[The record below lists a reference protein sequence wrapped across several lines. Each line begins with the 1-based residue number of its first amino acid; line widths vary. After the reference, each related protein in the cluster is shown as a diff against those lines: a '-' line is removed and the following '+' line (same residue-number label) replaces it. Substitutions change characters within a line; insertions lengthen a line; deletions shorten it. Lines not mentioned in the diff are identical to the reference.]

1 MAKASTILKKAK
13 SYIGTKEN
21 PANSNNVK
29 FNTDYYGHSV
39 KGSSYP
45 WCCAFVWDIFRM
57 CNASD
62 LFFGGKKTAYCPDVE
77 NYYKKHDRWHST
89 GQAWNVSRYWRASSK
104 PRFT

>member
-39 KGSSYP
+39 KGVLILGAAHLYGISLGCVMHPICSSG
-45 WCCAFVWDIFRM
+45 AKKQHIVRM
-57 CNASD
+57 
-62 LFFGGKKTAYCPDVE
+62 
-77 NYYKKHDRWHST
+77 
-89 GQAWNVSRYWRASSK
+89 
-104 PRFT
+104 

>member
-13 SYIGTKEN
+13 SYIGTKEK

-45 WCCAFVWDIFRM
+45 WCCAFVWDIFRCVM
-57 CNASD
+57 HPICSSGA
-62 LFFGGKKTAYCPDVE
+62 KKQHIV
-77 NYYKKHDRWHST
+77 RM
-89 GQAWNVSRYWRASSK
+89 
-104 PRFT
+104 

>member
-13 SYIGTKEN
+13 SYIGTKEK

-89 GQAWNVSRYWRASSK
+89 GQAGDLCLMDLSLIHI
-104 PRFT
+104 

>member
-13 SYIGTKEN
+13 SYIGTKEK

-45 WCCAFVWDIFRM
+45 WCCAFVW
-57 CNASD
+57 
-62 LFFGGKKTAYCPDVE
+62 
-77 NYYKKHDRWHST
+77 
-89 GQAWNVSRYWRASSK
+89 
-104 PRFT
+104 